1 MMFVPEERSE
11 DANPDNIF
19 GYNSKILCDV
29 LMNSPAAR
37 QGYRKM
43 MSDCP
48 AVCTS

>member
-1 MMFVPEERSE
+1 MFVPEERSE

-29 LMNSPAAR
+29 LMNSAAAR

-43 MSDCP
+43 MFDCRP
-48 AVCTS
+48 VVCTS